1 MNLVSNNRV
10 NFGAA
15 PKIVINGKNNKH
27 KQYLFNEVNDFINDK
42 GITAQFKT
50 GEDRIIMEPATVK
63 MASMIKMGL
72 KKLNIIESSA
82 KK

>member
-15 PKIVINGKNNKH
+15 PKIIINGKNNQH
-27 KQYLFNEVNDFINDK
+27 KQYLFNEVNDFIKNK
-42 GITAQFKT
+42 GITTQFKT
-50 GEDRIIMEPATVK
+50 GKDKIIMEPATEK

-72 KKLNIIESSA
+72 KKLNIIESST

>member
-15 PKIVINGKNNKH
+15 PKIIVNGKNNKH
-27 KQYLFNEVNDFINDK
+27 KQYLFNDVNNFVKDK
-42 GITAQFKT
+42 GITTQFMV
-50 GEDRIIMEPATVK
+50 GEGKIVMEPATEK

-72 KKLNIIESSA
+72 KKLNIFESSA